1 MSFTSLARQLV
12 KIIKPWVLTLLLL
25 LMSCQGSP
33 GEDIRK
39 TPACNPMLDQHCNN
53 SCIAGNE
60 DIVTALVSLTGSLGL
75 YIFADATF
83 DMITAENERPISS
96 LKGTP
101 NAVGKSFDN
110 GVARQVYIT
119 DKEGNLC
126 DANNSSTQC
135 MRNKCQSFKSDGTCS
150 KRFFPEIINGCGVMT
165 DNVRFYYNGKLHIFD
180 ERDRKVLKTPIR
192 VKGTIINF
200 TQDTPVRSIIVA
212 DALCVQVKTIIG
224 WLTLGCKYKYNK
236 QESIFKISSCL
247 AGSACAND
255 TPKHSKSIL
264 PITGVA
270 VECMKDAIIK
280 IFVDGCAES
289 EDNANVSNYINLFPK
304 FQENMHT
311 VVLIVV
317 TLYVII
323 FGIQIVLGN
332 EAPKNSEIFM
342 FIIKIV
348 LVIYFSV
355 GFKPGDT
362 SKDIQTSS
370 NGALAIILP
379 GFEAITSTLSS
390 FMGSSAGN
398 SSCSNNGTLCY
409 YDPDSYD
416 AGYSYLALWD
426 AFDCRMAYYLGFIS
440 SDNRNGGGDAVG
452 SVIPIMFGAG
462 ILLWLVNLLI
472 FAVLCFLF
480 TIFIV
485 SIVVYVINFYIIA
498 LIALV
503 IVAYFAP
510 IFVPMSL
517 FKFTK
522 GMFDSWLSLLFS
534 LALQPVV
541 VVAFVLLMM
550 SVFDSIMFDTCCW
563 EKHGN
568 LWQIADSSFSDNRC
582 IYSAGYLMYFD
593 FTNILKGPVDII
605 VAKVPGGFFDP
616 RVLVPVF
623 MMLLVCFL
631 FYSFAQ
637 KISGFAAEVV
647 GGPDLGKLTVIGPTL
662 LFDMLVNQAENATKG
677 AAKSA
682 PLPKENKENS
692 QKTASAKITSGGDK

>member
-1 MSFTSLARQLV
+1 MNFIPLITQLV
-12 KIIKPWVLTLLLL
+12 KIIKPLVLTLLLL

-53 SCIAGNE
+53 SCVALNE
-60 DIVTALVSLTGSLGL
+60 DVFTRVVSFVGSLGL

-101 NAVGKSFDN
+101 NAVGKGLDN

-119 DKEGNLC
+119 DSKGALC
-126 DANNSSTQC
+126 DSSNFSAQC
-135 MRNKCQSFKSDGTCS
+135 LKNKCQAFNSDGTCS

-165 DNVRFYYNGKLHIFD
+165 DTVRFYYNGKLHIFGV
-180 ERDRKVLKTPIR
+180 RDREVLKTPIYIN
-192 VKGTIINF
+192 GTIIKF
-200 TQDTPVRSIIVA
+200 TEDTPVRSTIVA
-212 DALCVQVKTIIG
+212 DALCVQVKTLIG

-255 TPKHSKSIL
+255 TIKHSKSIL

-270 VECMKDAIIK
+270 VECMKDAIVK
-280 IFVDGCAES
+280 IFVDGCAAS
-289 EDNANVSNYINLFPK
+289 EDNTNVSNYINLFPK

-311 VVLIVV
+311 GVLIVV

-323 FGIQIVLGN
+323 FGIKIVLGH
-332 EAPKNSEIFM
+332 EAPKNLEIFM

-362 SKDIQTSS
+362 SGDIQTSS

-409 YDPDSYD
+409 YDPNSYEG
-416 AGYSYLALWD
+416 GYSYLALWD
-426 AFDCRMAYYLGFIS
+426 AFDCRIAYYLGFIS
-440 SDNRNGGGDAVG
+440 SDHRNGGGDAVG

-462 ILLWLVNLLI
+462 ILLWLLNLLI

-550 SVFDSIMFDTCCW
+550 SVFDSIMFETCCW

-647 GGPDLGKLTVIGPTL
+647 GGPDLGRLTVIGPTL
-662 LFDMLVNQAENATKG
+662 LFDMLASAAANAATKG
-677 AAKSA
+677 AAKRPPPSNQKNTPSA
-682 PLPKENKENS
+682 NIK
-692 QKTASAKITSGGDK
+692 SGGGK